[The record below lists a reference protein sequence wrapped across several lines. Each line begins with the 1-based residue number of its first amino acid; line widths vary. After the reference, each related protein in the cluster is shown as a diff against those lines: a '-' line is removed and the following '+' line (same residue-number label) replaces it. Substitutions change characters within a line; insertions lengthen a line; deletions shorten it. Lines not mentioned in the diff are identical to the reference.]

1 MMHMIIAGILIEVGV
16 KLTAQGWQEHLEIID
31 ACIQKVGHTL
41 FMVNR
46 LNSKFLLNARSIDN
60 MTREN
65 SKFCRVAPNEQ
76 LMSWEKSMFTEDVI
90 SLFSLC
96 SWHMT

>member
-41 FMVNR
+41 FTVNR
-46 LNSKFLLNARSIDN
+46 LNSKF
-60 MTREN
+60 
-65 SKFCRVAPNEQ
+65 C
-76 LMSWEKSMFTEDVI
+76 
-90 SLFSLC
+90 
-96 SWHMT
+96 